1 VIAYDKHCKS
11 HICWHYV
18 ATVYTTI
25 MCMRPTLQQLKEA
38 HEARALAPAAA
49 AAATTPAP
57 LAAAVASSSS
67 AASLDARDDVVSDV
81 AALSAADLEV
91 LECIRQHH
99 VVYRAGCFLEKFLLW
114 QQRKADS
121 TAAPATTLQST
132 VNDLEAWKVYYDG
145 DTAIRSASNFCRNG
159 LRKQAGDAG
168 VGIESATAQQ
178 SAPML
183 QQWANFMHEL
193 SRDAYSKLCQV
204 HTM

>member
-1 VIAYDKHCKS
+1 
-11 HICWHYV
+11 
-18 ATVYTTI
+18 

-81 AALSAADLEV
+81 AALSAADPEV
-91 LECIRQHH
+91 LECIRQYH

-121 TAAPATTLQST
+121 SAAPATTLQST
-132 VNDLEAWKVYYDG
+132 VCDLEAWKVYY

-168 VGIESATAQQ
+168 IDIESATEQQ
-178 SAPML
+178 SAPIL
-183 QQWANFMHEL
+183 QQWAKFMHEL

>member
-1 VIAYDKHCKS
+1 
-11 HICWHYV
+11 
-18 ATVYTTI
+18 
-25 MCMRPTLQQLKEA
+25 MCMHLTLQQLKEA
-38 HEARALAPAAA
+38 QEAPAPTLITAI
-49 AAATTPAP
+49 AATTPAP
-57 LAAAVASSSS
+57 LAAAAAAASSRS
-67 AASLDARDDVVSDV
+67 AVSPDARDDVVSDV

-193 SRDAYSKLCQV
+193 SRDAYSKLCEV
-204 HTM
+204 HT